1 MLEKVNLKL
10 QIKLMKFTNLKF
22 WRKKRRKTISPSVKL
37 FPRVKLFRLL
47 PPPGFSCNKK
57 NVEAHVIVKIRIL
70 FVSKMR
76 EKVCNF

>member
-22 WRKKRRKTISPSVKL
+22 WRKKRRKTISPDVKL

-47 PPPGFSCNKK
+47 PPPAPVTMVIFDIFS
-57 NVEAHVIVKIRIL
+57 HVYELLRHIFFQLAISVL
-70 FVSKMR
+70 
-76 EKVCNF
+76 